1 MNIIQTMKTQI
12 EHELISFYK
21 ETKTKKLIIGVSGG
35 VDSAVTLA
43 IAVKSVGK
51 KNVLALLLPYK
62 LGEISSFENFK
73 DAENLCISFGVE
85 YKKIELDDFVKPY
98 LYLETFTQSE
108 KNNPLFLGNT
118 LARIRMTL
126 LFSYANATK
135 GIVLGTCNLSEV
147 LLGYETKFGDGA
159 ADISVIGNLW
169 KSEVYDLAKEYNLP
183 ETFITK
189 SPSAELYQNQSDEAE
204 MGFSYETAE
213 IVLSA
218 LINIPSFDVIK
229 NKAKTIQLLSS
240 IITINGITKEI
251 IEKIYTMY
259 VNSEHKRA
267 PMPILLEE

>member
-1 MNIIQTMKTQI
+1 MNITKTMKT
-12 EHELISFYK
+12 ELEDELSSFYK
-21 ETKTKKLIIGVSGG
+21 QTKTKKLIIGVSGG

-43 IAVKSVGK
+43 IAVQSVGK
-51 KNVLALLLPYK
+51 ENVLALLLPYK

-85 YKKIELDDFVKPY
+85 YKKIELDSFVEPY
-98 LYLETFTQSE
+98 LQFNSDKLV
-108 KNNPLFLGNT
+108 LGNT

-126 LFSYANATK
+126 LFSHANTEN

-169 KSEVYDLAKEYNLP
+169 KSEVYDLAKEYKLP
-183 ETFITK
+183 ESFITK

-218 LINIPSFDVIK
+218 LINIPSFEVVE
-229 NKAKTIQLLSS
+229 NKTKTIQLLSS
-240 IITINGITKEI
+240 IITIDGITKEI